1 MLMYVSLDL
10 KDVSVSKNTTEELIM
25 NKRTTPEG
33 KNTTEG
39 RKVYTLVQMNGVR
52 FFQDCAKCGQPTMP
66 TSERT
71 CPTLFSRM
79 QTYVLATFTK
89 FNTWNLQENGV
100 HYINAVSG
108 WKEWPLT
115 PFFPPFLQFEIF
127 EFSKPI
133 GSWDIPGDHGIS
145 SM

>member
-10 KDVSVSKNTTEELIM
+10 KEVSVSKNTTEELIM

-33 KNTTEG
+33 TNTMEG

-52 FFQDCAKCGQPTMP
+52 FFKTAQNVGNQPYQP
-66 TSERT
+66 RKGHVQAF
-71 CPTLFSRM
+71 FSRM
-79 QTYVLATFTK
+79 QTYVLPTFTK
-89 FNTWNLQENGV
+89 FNIWNLQENGV

-115 PFFPPFLQFEIF
+115 PLNFIHVDPSVQRFYRGGCLGGGNPSFLATQ
-127 EFSKPI
+127 
-133 GSWDIPGDHGIS
+133 
-145 SM
+145 